1 METRGQVK
9 SAGAGAKV
17 FELLAREPQVTSE
30 RYGNSQ
36 WLVALGGGGHI
47 LIAWRLRSDWQAVT
61 CAVSAAAR

>member
-36 WLVALGGGGHI
+36 WLVALGGGRPHPH
-47 LIAWRLRSDWQAVT
+47 
-61 CAVSAAAR
+61 CMAAPI